1 MLIYQ
6 QNQNQTTLCRF
17 LDRVLAIGSKTI
29 TINDNLDKKISLS
42 QSPLRILSPFGN
54 HVPFRTPFSA
64 ATPPFWPFSLL
75 VPPWL
80 ILSSFHPF
88 LPPLF
93 SSSSLVSLGLLIS
106 RSLFLFPLFMASGS
120 APEVDPSSLLSPIG
134 RLITDKRFHNLGIHA
149 AIFRSWHFILSLEIE
164 ELLGNDYLFSFQD
177 LESRN
182 QILHLSPWTIKG
194 HLLIVKPLVSGCLFS
209 ELDLSHTPIWVQVH
223 GLPMTSSTVV
233 EARAAGSRIGSVL
246 EVDFRSSQK
255 VWIIQFIRMKVEQGV
270 TQPLILEFFSP
281 SLGMRRL
288 MA

>member
-1 MLIYQ
+1 
-6 QNQNQTTLCRF
+6 
-17 LDRVLAIGSKTI
+17 
-29 TINDNLDKKISLS
+29 
-42 QSPLRILSPFGN
+42 
-54 HVPFRTPFSA
+54 
-64 ATPPFWPFSLL
+64 
-75 VPPWL
+75 
-80 ILSSFHPF
+80 
-88 LPPLF
+88 
-93 SSSSLVSLGLLIS
+93 
-106 RSLFLFPLFMASGS
+106 MASGS
-120 APEVDPSSLLSPIG
+120 ATEVDPSSLLSPIG
-134 RLITDKRFHNLGIHA
+134 RLITDKPFHNLGIHA

-270 TQPLILEFFSP
+270 TQPLILKVFFSLAWDAKIAGS
-281 SLGMRRL
+281 SLATIAFLIFASGVVVWGILSVSALARL
-288 MA
+288 WFLSDERGSMLLYE